1 MLEGQSVPPDGGG
14 AGVDPAALMARL
26 PNMTAAIIE
35 YFEPGRTADDLFD
48 DEIRLIL
55 RG

>member
-1 MLEGQSVPPDGGG
+1 
-14 AGVDPAALMARL
+14 MARL

>member
-1 MLEGQSVPPDGGG
+1 
-14 AGVDPAALMARL
+14 MARL
-26 PNMTAAIIE
+26 RNLTAAIIA
-35 YFEPGRTADDLFD
+35 YFAPGRTADDLFD